1 MKDRDVTE
9 REKTR
14 GRDGKPNELILAL
27 KEADDFTRAKIM
39 EKLVSS
45 PNKAMV
51 QQVAGLLEQKNTSL
65 RMDVLEILKKIGN
78 CSIETIIQLLYH
90 QNEDVRVYGCEVLAA
105 LKHDASLPYLIE
117 KVREDNENVRNAAI
131 MALGEFSDQR
141 SVNVLLEVLEQE
153 DWLAFSAI
161 YSLAKI
167 GSRKAVPALLNVF
180 RNRGE
185 ELSLAACEALISFRD
200 GDTINQIVDF
210 IDHLERDK
218 KNTFVGVI
226 IEQGDDQVFQRL
238 MAKMG
243 NDLLNPLL
251 NFLQVEKKKSL
262 EASGFLVHFKH
273 KDAARATL
281 NILKDM
287 DPEEDEYARVLSLFM
302 ELKDV
307 WSLDLD
313 EYLSVDDYVLPIVR
327 ACAGVGCVI
336 DEPLLLKTF
345 CFSQL
350 PAKRE
355 IMKQLG
361 KISNGNG
368 YRVIREAMK
377 DSDGHVQAEAVA
389 IAGTMSLRELTGD
402 ILLMAKKGYPDV
414 RIKAMLALIRLDLP
428 MALAAI
434 EWFVTEGTS
443 DDKRTYLSVTSHL
456 DAETN
461 YRFLKELIAD
471 ADDKVRQ
478 MTIRVI
484 GNYVD
489 HEEYLDLFRE
499 VLKGGTIPNEVLK
512 VIGEKRLTGF
522 RHLLLNIVADPLQVV
537 WTKYYA
543 LAALAGFAD
552 PSLFSVFVSALK
564 EKNNLIKIGAL
575 KALSELRDKR
585 AIPHVRP
592 YTKSTDQDVKTAA
605 LMAVERLTQTEG
617 VC

>member
-1 MKDRDVTE
+1 MKDRDMTE
-9 REKTR
+9 KAKARAGDNKS
-14 GRDGKPNELILAL
+14 NELVLAL
-27 KEADDFTRAKIM
+27 KEADDFTRAKII

-45 PNKAMV
+45 PDKAMV
-51 QQVAGLLEQKNTSL
+51 QQVVGLLDQKNTSL
-65 RMDVLEILKKIGN
+65 RMDALDILKKTGN

-90 QNEDVRVYGCEVLAA
+90 DNEDVRVYGCEVLAV
-105 LKHDASLPYLIE
+105 LKHGASLPYLIE

-131 MALGEFSDQR
+131 MALGEFNDQR
-141 SVNVLLEVLEQE
+141 SVDVLLDVLEQE
-153 DWLAFSAI
+153 EWVAFSAI

-200 GDTINQIVDF
+200 SETIDQIVDF

-238 MAKMG
+238 MLKMG

-251 NFLQVEKKKSL
+251 NFLQVEKRKSF
-262 EASGFLVHFKH
+262 EAASFLVHFKH
-273 KDAARATL
+273 RDAARAML

-287 DPEEDEYARVLSLFM
+287 DPEEDEYASVLALFM
-302 ELKDV
+302 ELQGV
-307 WSLDLD
+307 WSLDLE
-313 EYLSVDDYVLPIVR
+313 EYLAIDEYVLPIIR
-327 ACAGVGCVI
+327 ACAGVGCAI

-414 RIKAMLALIRLDLP
+414 RIKAMLALIRLEPP

-434 EWFVTEGTS
+434 EWFVKEGNS

-461 YRFLKELIAD
+461 YPFLKELIED
-471 ADDKVRQ
+471 QDDKVRQ

-499 VLKGGTIPNEVLK
+499 VLKGGPIPNEVLK
-512 VIGEKRLTGF
+512 VIGEKKLTGF
-522 RHLLLNIVADPLQVV
+522 RQLLLNIVSDPLQVV

-552 PSLFSVFVSALK
+552 SSLFAVFVSALK
-564 EKNNLIKIGAL
+564 EKDNLIKIGAL

-592 YTKSTDQDVKTAA
+592 YTKSMDQDVKTAA
-605 LMAVERLTQTEG
+605 LMAVERLSQTEG